1 MSTTPTP
8 VAPAHRLR
16 SASRWRRWIPIRR
29 LGERHRARL
38 LGHLLRLNE
47 RDRYLRFGHAASDA
61 TLQRYVRALDFS
73 RDEVFGI
80 FSRRLELVATSH
92 LAYVPEDEVAPEG
105 TPVPPG
111 RMVEFA
117 VSVLPA
123 ARGRGYGDRLFGH
136 AIRHLR
142 NQDVDRMFI
151 HALSEN
157 TTMLHIARKA
167 GALVTRSGGDAE
179 AWLQL
184 PRHSLG
190 SRLQEWLDAHAA
202 ELSYGLRR
210 QVRAWAGLWRR
221 RLGMR

>member
-1 MSTTPTP
+1 MDSPQAP
-8 VAPAHRLR
+8 VAPATRTR
-16 SASRWRRWIPIRR
+16 SATRWRRWVPIRR

-38 LGHLLRLNE
+38 LGHLLSLDE

-80 FSRRLELVATSH
+80 FNRRLALVATSH
-92 LAYVPEDEVAPEG
+92 LAYVPEDEASG
-105 TPVPPG
+105 LG
-111 RMVEFA
+111 RMAEFA
-117 VSVLPA
+117 VSVLPV
-123 ARGRGYGDRLFGH
+123 ARGRGHGDRLFAH
-136 AIRHLR
+136 ATRHLR
-142 NQDVDRMFI
+142 NQAMDRMFI

-167 GALVTRSGGDAE
+167 GATVTRSGGDAE

-210 QVRAWAGLWRR
+210 QARAWAGLWRR
-221 RLGMR
+221 RLGVR